1 MKSIILELCA
11 NALDI
16 AVLTFLFCKRLPRK
30 YESFLPTVIFVL
42 AGFFLECVPVF
53 WSPSFY
59 PMEIILLSAC
69 FIYTCFRGG
78 TWLHKIFWVSVSF
91 VTILALALTI
101 SPILSMVT
109 GISVKELNNVSNF
122 AGRALYLA
130 SANIVKIIVFYII
143 AKNPRKT
150 QFNRVTMLLCLFIP
164 VISLVFGN
172 LVHRVYVYK
181 YSFVPI
187 DGLILLF
194 AGSYLLISV
203 VSIVLYEI
211 IEKDSEKMVYLLARE
226 NQYATMSR
234 YTEQIGNMNSDIQ
247 TWQHDMKQHLGCL
260 NTLIEQN
267 DIDGAKDYLARLT
280 DKAKLSY
287 MKINS
292 GNYIADAVLSSKIRI
307 ATEKG
312 IKVDCSASLPDNLL
326 IDDVDFCSI
335 LSNTLENA
343 IEAAEKV
350 VESPYINCDVITI
363 KNQLVIEIENSST
376 GKYKCRGG
384 VYESIKSGGIHGIG
398 LRQVQSIVDKYEG
411 FCSID
416 AGKDRFKI
424 SISIPVG
431 GR

>member
-30 YESFLPTVIFVL
+30 YESVLPTVVFVL

-53 WSPSFY
+53 WSPPFY
-59 PMEIILLSAC
+59 PMEIILILAC

-78 TWLHKIFWVSVSF
+78 TWLHRIFWVSVSF
-91 VTILALALTI
+91 VTIFALAMTI
-101 SPILSMVT
+101 SPAISMVT
-109 GISVKELNNVSNF
+109 GVSVKELNNVSNF
-122 AGRALYLA
+122 AERSLYLA
-130 SANIVKIIVFYII
+130 SANIVKVIVFYII
-143 AKNPRKT
+143 AKNPRRT
-150 QFNRVTMLLCLFIP
+150 QRGGVTMLLCLFIP

-181 YSFVPI
+181 YSIVPI
-187 DGLILLF
+187 DGMIILF
-194 AGSYLLISV
+194 AFSNLLISI

-234 YTEQIGNMNSDIQ
+234 YTDQIKNMNSDIQ

-260 NTLIEQN
+260 NSLIEQN
-267 DIDGAKDYLARLT
+267 DMDGAKEYLARLT
-280 DKAKLSY
+280 DKARLSY

-292 GNYIADAVLSSKIRI
+292 GNYIADAVLSSKIRL

-312 IKVDCSASLPDNLL
+312 IKVDCFASLSEDLRL
-326 IDDVDFCSI
+326 DDVEFCSL

-350 VESPYINCDVITI
+350 AESPYISCDIITI

-376 GKYKCRGG
+376 GKYKRRGG
-384 VYESIKSGGIHGIG
+384 IYESVKSEGIHGIG
-398 LRQVQSIVDKYEG
+398 LRQVQSIVDKYDG
-411 FCSID
+411 IYSID

-431 GR
+431 VK